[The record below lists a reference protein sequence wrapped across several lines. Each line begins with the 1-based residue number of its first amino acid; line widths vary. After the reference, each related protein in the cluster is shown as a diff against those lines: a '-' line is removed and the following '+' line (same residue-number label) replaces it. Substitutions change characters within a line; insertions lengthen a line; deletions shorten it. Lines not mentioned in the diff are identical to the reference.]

1 MNWDKWLKISWKK
14 LLIIIGLWFIAVIL
28 HNAVYAIFGVEDALF
43 FIIAIFIL
51 STYFI
56 ISIIY
61 SIITK
66 IKEVKK

>member
-51 STYFI
+51 PTYFI